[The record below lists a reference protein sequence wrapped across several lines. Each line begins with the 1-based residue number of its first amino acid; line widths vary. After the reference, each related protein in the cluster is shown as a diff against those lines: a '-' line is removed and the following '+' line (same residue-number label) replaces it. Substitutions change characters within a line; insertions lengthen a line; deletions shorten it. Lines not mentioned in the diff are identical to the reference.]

1 MSTIATKRKM
11 LKFTHQEMAEAI
23 DVTVQTYARLEK
35 NPDMFR
41 VGQLKILA
49 QILGLNVAEAVD
61 TTAVVTEPGL
71 DRREIRILTKL
82 VAHALEENLLH
93 SNHFLS
99 GFDFV
104 DAVDICTKIAIKM
117 KWSEADFRNGAAMA
131 VLAPVFANNMK
142 TAETQGISWRQE
154 HLKACTL
161 K

>member
-1 MSTIATKRKM
+1 M
-11 LKFTHQEMAEAI
+11 LKFTHLEMAEAI
-23 DVTVQTYARLEK
+23 GVTVQTYARLEK

-49 QILGLNVAEAVD
+49 QILGLNANEVLN
-61 TTAVVTEPGL
+61 TTAVVEPTP
-71 DRREIRILTKL
+71 DRAQIRILTKL

-104 DAVDICTKIAIKM
+104 DAVDICTKISIKM
-117 KWSEADFRNGAAMA
+117 KWSAADFKSGTAMA

-154 HLKACTL
+154 HLKTCTL

>member
-1 MSTIATKRKM
+1 VSRIATKRKM

-49 QILGLNVAEAVD
+49 QILGLNVAEAMD
-61 TTAVVTEPGL
+61 TTAVVETTL
-71 DRREIRILTKL
+71 DRKQIRILTKL

-99 GFDFV
+99 GFDFY

-117 KWSEADFRNGAAMA
+117 KWNEADFRNGAAMA
-131 VLAPVFANNMK
+131 VLAPVFENNMK
-142 TAETQGISWRQE
+142 TAETQGMSWRQE
-154 HLKACTL
+154 HLKTCTL

>member
-1 MSTIATKRKM
+1 MSRIATKRKM
-11 LKFTHQEMAEAI
+11 LKLTHQEMAEAI

-35 NPDMFR
+35 NVDMFR

-49 QILGLNVAEAVD
+49 QILGLNVAEAMD
-61 TTAVVTEPGL
+61 TSGVVAEPTL
-71 DRREIRILTKL
+71 NRREIRALTKL

-117 KWSEADFRNGAAMA
+117 KWSEADFQNGAAMA
-131 VLAPVFANNMK
+131 VLAPVFANNRK
-142 TAETQGISWRQE
+142 TAEVQGVSWRQE
-154 HLKACTL
+154 HLKSVR
-161 K
+161 